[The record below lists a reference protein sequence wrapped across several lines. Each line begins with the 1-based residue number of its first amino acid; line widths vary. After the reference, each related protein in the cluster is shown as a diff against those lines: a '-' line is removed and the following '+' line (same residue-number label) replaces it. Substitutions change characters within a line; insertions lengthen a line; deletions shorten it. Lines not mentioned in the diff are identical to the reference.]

1 MKKTLTLVLALVLCL
16 CVMAPAL
23 AVDYSILTDLDP
35 EAMQKAIEWSD
46 SLDKT
51 GKTYDEKVTIQ
62 RATEM
67 MSDGK
72 DYITG
77 DFQTLWW
84 QDHFNF
90 EWDLISLPGSSTND
104 RVRTLINSG
113 DMPDILDWTYFDANE
128 IASYID
134 QGLFKEL
141 PSDWKERWPNLAATQ
156 NFCPTAAPF
165 AERVGGDYA
174 LFRTTFFNNYPGDVV
189 VNHDTVYLRKDWAEA
204 VGFELKDAYSIE
216 EVLEYARL
224 VKEQDP
230 GQLGER
236 LIPVIA
242 NTMYMRFAFM
252 AANHPTYD
260 DIYKK
265 DGKYTW
271 GFADEETLELLK
283 VWQNAYRDG
292 LIAPEFY
299 TYESADAINTF
310 AVMGTCG
317 ALFAAGSSGTVGDI
331 AEYLHGKEYVESA
344 ENGLVEANFDKI
356 HVAALVGNDGY
367 YHGDES
373 VNHWGMT
380 YFAADIDDAVFERYM
395 DMLNFHCSVD
405 WQFVKTNGFR
415 YLDWDYNE
423 NGEIYALDN
432 EYSTRSTGWPLYH
445 LMAVCGDDGNLN
457 PITLDTWDK
466 LFVPYTLNVYS
477 TKLNLLK
484 EDSIAPI
491 DMDKYTLSSD
501 KQAMMTNIN
510 LDSIIAN
517 LVVSDGDLETEW
529 KAAIAEN
536 AYIVDPAVEELN
548 ELFCK

>member
-35 EAMQKAIEWSD
+35 EAMQKAIEWTD
-46 SLDKT
+46 ALDQS

-62 RATEM
+62 RATEFL
-67 MSDGK
+67 SDSK

-90 EWDLISLPGSSTND
+90 EWDLITLPSSGTND
-104 RVRTLINSG
+104 RARTLINSG
-113 DMPDILDWTYFDANE
+113 DMPDILDWTNYDTNE

-141 PSDWKERWPNLAATQ
+141 PSDWKERWPKLAATQ
-156 NFCPTAAPF
+156 DFVPIAAPF
-165 AERVGGDYA
+165 SERVGGDYT
-174 LFRTTFFNNYPGDVV
+174 LFRVTFYNNYPGETI
-189 VNHDTVYLRKDWAEA
+189 VNHDTVYIRKDWAEA
-204 VGFELKDAYSIE
+204 VGFELKEAYSIE
-216 EVLEYARL
+216 EVLEFARL

-236 LIPVIA
+236 LIPIIA
-242 NTMYMRFAFM
+242 NTEYLRYAFM
-252 AANHPTYD
+252 RANHPTFD

-265 DGKYTW
+265 DGKYVW

-283 VWQNAYRDG
+283 VWKQAYKDG
-292 LIAPEFY
+292 LVAPEFY
-299 TYESADAINTF
+299 TYELDDAINTF
-310 AVMGTCG
+310 GVMGNC
-317 ALFAAGSSGTVGDI
+317 AVLFAAGSAGTVGDVV
-331 AEYLHGKEYVESA
+331 EYLEGESLPA
-344 ENGLVEANFDKI
+344 EITKM
-356 HVAALVGNDGY
+356 HAAAIVGNDGN

-373 VNHWGMT
+373 VNYWGAT
-380 YFAADIDDAVFERYM
+380 YFSADIDDAVFERYM
-395 DMLNFHCSVD
+395 DMMEFHCSVD

-415 YLDWDYNE
+415 YLDWDYDA

-432 EYSTRSTGWPLYH
+432 EYETQETGWPLYT
-445 LMAVCGDDGNLN
+445 LIAVCGDDSTLN
-457 PITLDTWDK
+457 PVTLDEEDK
-466 LFVPYTLNVYS
+466 MFVPYTLSVYN
-477 TKLNLLK
+477 TKMDRIV
-484 EDSIAPI
+484 EGSIAKI
-491 DMDKYTLSSD
+491 DMDAYTLNSD
-501 KQAMMTNIN
+501 KQAMMTNVN

-517 LVVSDGDLETEW
+517 LIVSDGDLETEW

>member
-23 AVDYSILTDLDP
+23 AVDYSILEDLDV
-35 EAMQKAIEWSD
+35 EAVQKAIEWTN
-46 SLDKT
+46 SLDTT

-62 RATEM
+62 RATEFL
-67 MSDGK
+67 SDSK

-90 EWDLISLPGSSTND
+90 EWDLITLPSSGTND
-104 RVRTLINSG
+104 RARTLINSG
-113 DMPDILDWTYFDANE
+113 DMPDILDWTNYDTNE

-156 NFCPTAAPF
+156 PYCPIAAPF
-165 AERVGGDYA
+165 AERVGGDYT
-174 LFRTTFFNNYPGDVV
+174 LFRVTFFNNYPGEVV

-204 VGFELKDAYSIE
+204 VGFELKEAYSIE
-216 EVLEYARL
+216 EVLEFARL
-224 VKEQDP
+224 VKEKDP
-230 GQLGER
+230 GQIGDR
-236 LIPVIA
+236 LIPIIA
-242 NTMYMRFAFM
+242 NTEYLRYMFM
-252 AANHPTYD
+252 RVNHPTFD

-271 GFADEETLELLK
+271 GFADQETLELLK
-283 VWQNAYRDG
+283 VWKQAYKDG

-299 TYESADAINTF
+299 TYEVEDAINTF
-310 AVMGTCG
+310 SVMGNCG
-317 ALFAAGSSGTVGDI
+317 VLFAAGSAGTVSDI
-331 AEYLHGKEYVESA
+331 IEGLHGEEYPEEIS
-344 ENGLVEANFDKI
+344 KM
-356 HVAALVGNDGY
+356 HVAAIVGNDGN

-373 VNHWGMT
+373 VNYWGAT
-380 YFAADIDDAVFERYM
+380 YFSADIDDAVFERYM
-395 DMLNFHCSVD
+395 DMLEFHCSVD

-415 YLDWDYNE
+415 YLDWDYDE
-423 NGEIYALDN
+423 NGEIYALDPDGLH
-432 EYSTRSTGWPLYH
+432 ETQLSGWPLYH
-445 LMAVCGDDGNLN
+445 LLAVCGDDGNLN
-457 PITLDTWDK
+457 PITLDKGDK
-466 LFVPYTLNVYS
+466 MCVPYTMSVYNA
-477 TKLNLLK
+477 KLNRIV
-484 EDSIAPI
+484 EDSIAKI
-491 DMDKYTLSSD
+491 DMDAYTLNSE
-501 KQAMMTNIN
+501 KQAMMTNVN

-517 LVVSDGDLETEW
+517 LIVSDGDLETEW

-536 AYIVDPAVEELN
+536 AYIVEPAVEELN

>member
-1 MKKTLTLVLALVLCL
+1 MKKTLTLIISLVLCL

-23 AVDYSILTDLDP
+23 AADYSSVLPGVDDETIT
-35 EAMQKAIEWSD
+35 KAVEWTD
-46 SLDKT
+46 SLDAS
-51 GKTYDEKVTIQ
+51 GKTYDKKVTIQ
-62 RATEM
+62 RATQF
-67 MSDGK
+67 MSDSN
-72 DYITG
+72 DYISG

-90 EWDLISLPGSSTND
+90 EWDLINIPSAGTDD

-113 DMPDILDWTYFDANE
+113 DMPDILDWTNYDTNE

-141 PSDWKERWPNLAATQ
+141 PADWKERWPNLAATQ
-156 NFCPTAAPF
+156 PYCPVAAPF
-165 AERVGGDYA
+165 AERVGGDYT
-174 LFRTTFFNNYPGDVV
+174 LFRVTFFNNYPGETV
-189 VNHDTVYLRKDWAEA
+189 VNHDTVYIRKDWAEA

-216 EVLEYARL
+216 EVLEFARL
-224 VKEQDP
+224 VKEKDP

-242 NTMYMRFAFM
+242 TTEYMRYAFLRV
-252 AANHPTYD
+252 NHPTFD

-283 VWQNAYRDG
+283 TFQQAYRDG

-299 TYESADAINTF
+299 TYELDDSINTF

-317 ALFAAGSSGTVGDI
+317 VLFAAGSSGTVGDI
-331 AEYLHGKEYVESA
+331 AKGLEGEELPA
-344 ENGLVEANFDKI
+344 EINKM

-373 VNHWGMT
+373 VNYWGAT
-380 YFAADIDDAVFERYM
+380 YFSADIDDEVFERYM
-395 DMLNFHCSVD
+395 DMLEFHCSVD

-415 YLDWDYNE
+415 YLDWDLDE
-423 NGEIYALDN
+423 NGDIYAIENTLGTD
-432 EYSTRSTGWPLYH
+432 EVSSWPLYH
-445 LMAVCGDDGNLN
+445 LLAVCGDDGTLN
-457 PITLDTWDK
+457 PVTINAKDK
-466 LFVPYTLNVYS
+466 LFVPYTLGVYT

-484 EDSIAPI
+484 EDSIAKI
-491 DMDKYTLSSD
+491 DMNAYTLNSE
-501 KQAMMTNIN
+501 KQAAMTNVN

-517 LVVSDGDLETEW
+517 LIVSDGDIETEW

-548 ELFCK
+548 ELFAE